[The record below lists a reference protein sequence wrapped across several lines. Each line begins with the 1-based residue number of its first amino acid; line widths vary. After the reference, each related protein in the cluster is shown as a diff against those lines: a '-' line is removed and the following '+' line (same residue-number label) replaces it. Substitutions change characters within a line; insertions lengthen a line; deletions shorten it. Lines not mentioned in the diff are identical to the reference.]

1 VTIRLVIADDHAMIR
16 AGLRLVVEN
25 ALGVE
30 VVGEAADGVEAV
42 AVARRERPDVLLLDI
57 AMPRMDGLE
66 AARTLLGDPAPPRI
80 VMLTT
85 FGSDE
90 NLHLALRTGVHGF
103 LLKSSPPEHLIEA
116 MRVAAAGDALI
127 DPAVTLRVI
136 ASFAGRPVLAPP
148 PELATLTTREL
159 DVLLLLA
166 RGLSN
171 REIAGAAGVGEV
183 TIRSH
188 VTQILRKLGVRDRLQ
203 AVVLAYESGIVR
215 PGGV

>member
-1 VTIRLVIADDHAMIR
+1 MIR
-16 AGLRLVVEN
+16 PGLRLVGEN
-25 ALGVE
+25 ALGEE
-30 VVGEAADGVEAV
+30 VFCYAADGVEAD
-42 AVARRERPDVLLLDI
+42 AETGRERPDVLLLDI
-57 AMPRMDGLE
+57 AMPRMDGLD
-66 AARTLLGDPAPPRI
+66 AARMLLGDPDPPRI

-85 FGSDE
+85 FGSDA

-136 ASFAGRPVLAPP
+136 ASFAAQPVLAPP
-148 PELATLTTREL
+148 PELAALTAREL

-171 REIAGAAGVGEV
+171 REIAAAAGVGEV

-203 AVVLAYESGIVR
+203 AVVLAYECGIVR